1 MLKLI
6 DEVAERGSD
15 LMRALLSGEV
25 CCTVNFSTIFDSR
38 RNSSN
43 DVHSCARCHG
53 CAFCW
58 GVLCRYILQ
67 RGVGTG
73 LSSLSVVNAV
83 YGYGH
88 FGGPCER
95 STIFSP
101 FIETRGIHIFIF
113 SFQGRLGRREGF
125 VCHVFPL
132 PRLDF
137 NGGVCVWVLLH
148 NVIFFFFFFL

>member
-1 MLKLI
+1 MLKLSH
-6 DEVAERGSD
+6 EVAERGSD

-25 CCTVNFSTIFDSR
+25 CCTVNFSTVDSW

-43 DVHSCARCHG
+43 DVHSCARCRG

-67 RGVGTG
+67 RGVRTG

-83 YGYGH
+83 YGCGP

-95 STIFSP
+95 LAIFFS
-101 FIETRGIHIFIF
+101 FLETRGIHIFHMF
-113 SFQGRLGRREGF
+113 EALSCRFLLLG
-125 VCHVFPL
+125 HAL
-132 PRLDF
+132 T
-137 NGGVCVWVLLH
+137 
-148 NVIFFFFFFL
+148 